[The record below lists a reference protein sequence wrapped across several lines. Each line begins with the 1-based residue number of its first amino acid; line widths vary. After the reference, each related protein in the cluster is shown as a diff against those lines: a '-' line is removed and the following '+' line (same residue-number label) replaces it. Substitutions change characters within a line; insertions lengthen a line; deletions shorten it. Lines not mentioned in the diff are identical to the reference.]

1 LQGRKLPRSTT
12 RLRQPGAISLHGAF
26 FSEPREGLLKN
37 LCGSYIWRHHY
48 PVVHPL
54 SVPARHY
61 DSGVAQVGQV
71 PGYLGLR
78 LIQNLHEITDA
89 DFLISH
95 EIQEPQPR
103 IVAESLKEALHVET
117 LILDPHETIIYVLT
131 NVSRQQ
137 YNRLSAYVKGER

>member
-1 LQGRKLPRSTT
+1 MQGRKLTRSTT
-12 RLRQPGAISLHGAF
+12 CLRQPGAISLHGAF
-26 FSEPREGLLKN
+26 FSEPRKGLLKN
-37 LCGSYIWRHHY
+37 LCGTYIWRHHY

-95 EIQEPQPR
+95 EIQESQPR
-103 IVAESLKEALHVET
+103 IVAESLKEALQAEIP
-117 LILDPHETIIYVLT
+117 ILDLHKNNYIRIDECV
-131 NVSRQQ
+131 
-137 YNRLSAYVKGER
+137 